1 MNHSF
6 VTLAHLAEYAH
17 CSNVKASVQMMEVCR
32 RGNNTFVSASNQGP
46 PASLVANL
54 VPSSAANVTLAFPPS
69 LANQYQ
75 LYGRSNHHRQY
86 STHGGR
92 GDFPPQ
98 LVPPLLCPPYQVC
111 FRLTQ

>member
-1 MNHSF
+1 
-6 VTLAHLAEYAH
+6 
-17 CSNVKASVQMMEVCR
+17 
-32 RGNNTFVSASNQGP
+32 
-46 PASLVANL
+46 VANL
-54 VPSSAANVTLAFPPS
+54 VPSSAANVTLAFPPA

-98 LVPPLLCPPYQVC
+98 LVPPLLCPPYQVAAAQQQYVPVSMVDQASRQMLVTVRKYY
-111 FRLTQ
+111 F